1 MIKLTLKCCYKGVT
15 YSCYIYVY
23 SIRSCASHNH
33 ILVCTKQS
41 SISDTFE
48 IAEFLSFTFLPENFV
63 IVLKPYYYNTL
74 VRIILDMGVYVFG
87 ATALCDKDGKEVL
100 LLGK

>member
-1 MIKLTLKCCYKGVT
+1 MIKLILKCCYQGVT

-23 SIRSCASHNH
+23 SIRSAGYHNH
-33 ILVCTKQS
+33 LLVCTKQS

-48 IAEFLSFTFLPENFV
+48 IADYLSFAFLPESFTV
-63 IVLKPYYYNTL
+63 VLKPYYYNTL
-74 VRIILDMGVYVFG
+74 VRIILEMGVYVFG
-87 ATALCDKDGKEVL
+87 ATAICDKDVKEVV